1 MKKIVC
7 LPVIITLLIFASC
20 NTAKQTVTG
29 DNGKID
35 LTIVQIND
43 VYEIAPL
50 DGGKAGGLARVAT
63 VKKEEQNK
71 NSNTIMVMAGDFLSP
86 SVYNS
91 LKFEGNRIR
100 GKQMVDAMN
109 VAGVDMAVFGN
120 HEFDIPEADVQ
131 SRINE
136 SAFQWVSSNTFQKKG
151 NDIVPFVKNGI
162 PFPETYIRTFTDADG
177 TTARIGFIGLTLPFN
192 KAAYVSYTD
201 VFAAAQKKYDQVKDS
216 CDAVI
221 AVTHQ
226 AMDDDIKLARQIPGL
241 ALIIGG
247 HEHERHYAKIGN
259 VYITKADANAKSAYI
274 IKLNLNKNNNSLKL
288 KADILDINEKIALD
302 STTNVVVKKWTDI
315 ANKSYASLGF
325 DATKVCLQTGDP
337 LDGREAYIRTQQ
349 TNFTKLIVSA
359 MEKASP
365 MADAVIINSGS
376 IRVDDI
382 LQMPVTQYDVIRS
395 LPFGGSIME
404 VDMKGSLLI
413 KILNAGKMNV
423 GSGGFLQYSAALSNG
438 NNGWLLKNIPVDA
451 GKVYKIAITDFLM
464 TGGEANLDFL
474 TKDNPDMVKVYP
486 VFTDMNDSR
495 SDVRRAIIRYM
506 ESIGQ

>member
-1 MKKIVC
+1 MC
-7 LPVIITLLIFASC
+7 L
-20 NTAKQTVTG
+20 
-29 DNGKID
+29 
-35 LTIVQIND
+35 
-43 VYEIAPL
+43 
-50 DGGKAGGLARVAT
+50 
-63 VKKEEQNK
+63 
-71 NSNTIMVMAGDFLSP
+71 
-86 SVYNS
+86 
-91 LKFEGNRIR
+91 
-100 GKQMVDAMN
+100 
-109 VAGVDMAVFGN
+109 
-120 HEFDIPEADVQ
+120 
-131 SRINE
+131 
-136 SAFQWVSSNTFQKKG
+136 
-151 NDIVPFVKNGI
+151 
-162 PFPETYIRTFTDADG
+162 
-177 TTARIGFIGLTLPFN
+177 LPH
-192 KAAYVSYTD
+192 K
-201 VFAAAQKKYDQVKDS
+201 
-216 CDAVI
+216 
-221 AVTHQ
+221 
-226 AMDDDIKLARQIPGL
+226 
-241 ALIIGG
+241 IIGG

-413 KILNAGKMNV
+413 KILNAAKMNV

-438 NNGWLLKNIPVDA
+438 TNGWLLKNIPVDA